1 MISQTASRFGIGP
14 TLAVACMVAISACAS
29 GDGGGTGPL
38 PIATVEVVTTATTF
52 EVGQS
57 VQFTAVTRDRNGSPV
72 NPGTVQWSVSPTAVA
87 SVNSSGLVTAI
98 STGNATVT
106 ATAGGV
112 SGTSSV
118 TIIDSG
124 IPFTTT
130 VFMPGNAFSPFNV
143 TIRAGGTV
151 KFEFPAE
158 EHDVIFSNVAGA
170 PADITVRTNA
180 TVSRVF
186 ATVGTFPYECKVHP
200 GMTGQVTVVP

>member
-1 MISQTASRFGIGP
+1 MPLRWVIRSMISQTASRFGIGP

-72 NPGTVQWSVSPTAVA
+72 NPGT
-87 SVNSSGLVTAI
+87 
-98 STGNATVT
+98 
-106 ATAGGV
+106 
-112 SGTSSV
+112 
-118 TIIDSG
+118 
-124 IPFTTT
+124 
-130 VFMPGNAFSPFNV
+130 AFSPFNV